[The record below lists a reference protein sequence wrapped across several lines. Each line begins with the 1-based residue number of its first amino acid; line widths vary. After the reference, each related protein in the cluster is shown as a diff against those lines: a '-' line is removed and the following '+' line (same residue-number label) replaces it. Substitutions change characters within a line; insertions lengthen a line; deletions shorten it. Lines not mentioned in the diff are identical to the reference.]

1 MTEIE
6 AHQFIERCRRKM
18 YPWRAKTEAQAA
30 LGMQKFSIGFAGGI
44 FFGIMTEISETRQVG
59 FYSELA
65 LMVFLFSTF
74 CFFFW
79 LASKLH
85 RARQVIGYS
94 QIVNHK
100 S

>member
-6 AHQFIERCRRKM
+6 AHQFIERCRRNM

-44 FFGIMTEISETRQVG
+44 FFGIMTEISEKSLG
-59 FYSELA
+59 FYSELIFVA
-65 LMVFLFSTF
+65 FLLSIFCLFS
-74 CFFFW
+74 W

-85 RARQVIGYS
+85 QARQILGCS

>member
-6 AHQFIERCRRKM
+6 AHQFIERYRRKM

-44 FFGIMTEISETRQVG
+44 FFGIVTAISERNLG
-59 FYSELA
+59 FYSELTFVA
-65 LMVFLFSTF
+65 FLLSVFCS
-74 CFFFW
+74 FFW

-85 RARQVIGYS
+85 RARQILGYS
-94 QIVNHK
+94 QIINPK